1 MTDLHSSQIRSLAEA
16 ANNITNPITEAPK
29 AQTSSKEQEWAN
41 THANLM
47 REWFSHMSNQNVV
60 DIFKIIKTKDYSAA
74 NMKKLKTYLMDAGIT
89 DRMGMV
95 RPAKYQKPLD
105 DIGALRSDETAV
117 AIIKAGWAY
126 FADRA
131 RPAAEAIA
139 ANKTASKNSP
149 KVEEVETVEEGVLG
163 DAAKKII
170 QKIKDIKSDY
180 IEWRD
185 LAKQLSQ
192 LKQERKTVLADIQ
205 ASAQKRLKEL
215 DAEMQKAAQK
225 RIKEL
230 NAELDRLKATDKER
244 LGETVEEAANN
255 ISNPITEAR
264 TSPKE
269 HEWLSDMKAK
279 DVTAISKL
287 LKSKDTKALEQYLIA
302 NRLMGRDGLVQG
314 KNLDRSAIEIIKRS
328 FADVHEEVQVEEVET
343 VEEAVKIDRNMN
355 IKEMAAVL
363 MDIADALMGKNVVTQ
378 RERLIAVAQALASR
392 RFV

>member
-1 MTDLHSSQIRSLAEA
+1 MGFVLV
-16 ANNITNPITEAPK
+16 TN

-149 KVEEVETVEEGVLG
+149 KVEEVETVE
-163 DAAKKII
+163 DAVAI
-170 QKIKDIKSDY
+170 
-180 IEWRD
+180 
-185 LAKQLSQ
+185 
-192 LKQERKTVLADIQ
+192 
-205 ASAQKRLKEL
+205 
-215 DAEMQKAAQK
+215 
-225 RIKEL
+225 
-230 NAELDRLKATDKER
+230 DK
-244 LGETVEEAANN
+244 
-255 ISNPITEAR
+255 
-264 TSPKE
+264 
-269 HEWLSDMKAK
+269 
-279 DVTAISKL
+279 
-287 LKSKDTKALEQYLIA
+287 
-302 NRLMGRDGLVQG
+302 
-314 KNLDRSAIEIIKRS
+314 
-328 FADVHEEVQVEEVET
+328 
-343 VEEAVKIDRNMN
+343 NMN
-355 IKEMAAVL
+355 IKAMVAVL
-363 MDIADALMGKNVVTQ
+363 KDIADALMGKNVVTQ
-378 RERLIAVAQALASR
+378 RERLKAVTQVLASKR
-392 RFV
+392 LV

>member
-1 MTDLHSSQIRSLAEA
+1 MTNLHSSQIRSLAEA

-139 ANKTASKNSP
+139 ANKTASKAKP
-149 KVEEVETVEEGVLG
+149 KSKTVEEVET
-163 DAAKKII
+163 
-170 QKIKDIKSDY
+170 
-180 IEWRD
+180 
-185 LAKQLSQ
+185 
-192 LKQERKTVLADIQ
+192 T
-205 ASAQKRLKEL
+205 
-215 DAEMQKAAQK
+215 
-225 RIKEL
+225 
-230 NAELDRLKATDKER
+230 
-244 LGETVEEAANN
+244 
-255 ISNPITEAR
+255 
-264 TSPKE
+264 
-269 HEWLSDMKAK
+269 
-279 DVTAISKL
+279 
-287 LKSKDTKALEQYLIA
+287 
-302 NRLMGRDGLVQG
+302 
-314 KNLDRSAIEIIKRS
+314 
-328 FADVHEEVQVEEVET
+328 VEEVET

-378 RERLIAVAQALASR
+378 RERLKAITQVLASKR
-392 RFV
+392 GFV

>member
-1 MTDLHSSQIRSLAEA
+1 MTDSNASRIRSLAEA
-16 ANNITNPITEAPK
+16 ANNISNPITEAR
-29 AQTSSKEQEWAN
+29 TSPKEQEWAN

-149 KVEEVETVEEGVLG
+149 KVEEVETVEE
-163 DAAKKII
+163 
-170 QKIKDIKSDY
+170 
-180 IEWRD
+180 
-185 LAKQLSQ
+185 
-192 LKQERKTVLADIQ
+192 
-205 ASAQKRLKEL
+205 
-215 DAEMQKAAQK
+215 
-225 RIKEL
+225 
-230 NAELDRLKATDKER
+230 
-244 LGETVEEAANN
+244 
-255 ISNPITEAR
+255 
-264 TSPKE
+264 
-269 HEWLSDMKAK
+269 
-279 DVTAISKL
+279 
-287 LKSKDTKALEQYLIA
+287 
-302 NRLMGRDGLVQG
+302 
-314 KNLDRSAIEIIKRS
+314 
-328 FADVHEEVQVEEVET
+328 
-343 VEEAVKIDRNMN
+343 AVKIDRNMN
-355 IKEMAAVL
+355 IKAMVAVL
-363 MDIADALMGKNVVTQ
+363 KDIADALMGKNVVTQ
-378 RERLIAVAQALASR
+378 RERLKAVTQVLASK

>member
-1 MTDLHSSQIRSLAEA
+1 MTDSNASRIRSLTEA
-16 ANNITNPITEAPK
+16 ANSISNPITEAR
-29 AQTSSKEQEWAN
+29 TSPKEQEWAN

-149 KVEEVETVEEGVLG
+149 KVEEVEDVQEGVLG
-163 DAAKKII
+163 NVAKKIT
-170 QKIKDIKSDY
+170 QKIKDLKSDY
-180 IEWRD
+180 LEWRD
-185 LAKQLSQ
+185 LAKQLTQ
-192 LKQERKTVLADIQ
+192 AKKERTGVLSDQQIW
-205 ASAQKRLKEL
+205 AQGRLKEL
-215 DAEMQKAAQK
+215 DAQWEKAMQVQR
-225 RIKEL
+225 RIQEL
-230 NAELDRLKATDKER
+230 NAELNRLNATDAELNR
-244 LGETVEEAANN
+244 
-255 ISNPITEAR
+255 S
-264 TSPKE
+264 SP
-269 HEWLSDMKAK
+269 
-279 DVTAISKL
+279 
-287 LKSKDTKALEQYLIA
+287 
-302 NRLMGRDGLVQG
+302 NRLPAFASRAG
-314 KNLDRSAIEIIKRS
+314 KAIK
-328 FADVHEEVQVEEVET
+328 EEVNEVET

-378 RERLIAVAQALASR
+378 RERLIAVAQALASKR
-392 RFV
+392 GFV

>member
-1 MTDLHSSQIRSLAEA
+1 MTDSNASRIRSLAEA
-16 ANNITNPITEAPK
+16 ANNISNPITEAR
-29 AQTSSKEQEWAN
+29 TSPKEQEWAN

-149 KVEEVETVEEGVLG
+149 KVEEVETVEE
-163 DAAKKII
+163 
-170 QKIKDIKSDY
+170 
-180 IEWRD
+180 
-185 LAKQLSQ
+185 
-192 LKQERKTVLADIQ
+192 
-205 ASAQKRLKEL
+205 
-215 DAEMQKAAQK
+215 
-225 RIKEL
+225 
-230 NAELDRLKATDKER
+230 
-244 LGETVEEAANN
+244 
-255 ISNPITEAR
+255 
-264 TSPKE
+264 
-269 HEWLSDMKAK
+269 
-279 DVTAISKL
+279 
-287 LKSKDTKALEQYLIA
+287 
-302 NRLMGRDGLVQG
+302 
-314 KNLDRSAIEIIKRS
+314 
-328 FADVHEEVQVEEVET
+328 
-343 VEEAVKIDRNMN
+343 AVKIDRNMN

-378 RERLIAVAQALASR
+378 RERLMAVAQVLASR

>member
-1 MTDLHSSQIRSLAEA
+1 MTDSNASRIRSLTEA
-16 ANNITNPITEAPK
+16 ANSITNPITEAR
-29 AQTSSKEQEWAN
+29 TSPKEQEWAN

-126 FADRA
+126 FATRA

-149 KVEEVETVEEGVLG
+149 K
-163 DAAKKII
+163 
-170 QKIKDIKSDY
+170 
-180 IEWRD
+180 
-185 LAKQLSQ
+185 
-192 LKQERKTVLADIQ
+192 
-205 ASAQKRLKEL
+205 
-215 DAEMQKAAQK
+215 
-225 RIKEL
+225 
-230 NAELDRLKATDKER
+230 
-244 LGETVEEAANN
+244 
-255 ISNPITEAR
+255 
-264 TSPKE
+264 
-269 HEWLSDMKAK
+269 
-279 DVTAISKL
+279 
-287 LKSKDTKALEQYLIA
+287 
-302 NRLMGRDGLVQG
+302 
-314 KNLDRSAIEIIKRS
+314 
-328 FADVHEEVQVEEVET
+328 VEEVET

-378 RERLIAVAQALASR
+378 RERLMAVAQVLASR

>member
-1 MTDLHSSQIRSLAEA
+1 MTDSNTFHIRSLTEV
-16 ANNITNPITEAPK
+16 ANSISNPITEAKTSPK
-29 AQTSSKEQEWAN
+29 EHEWAN

-163 DAAKKII
+163 NVAKKII

-180 IEWRD
+180 AEWRD

-192 LKQERKTVLADIQ
+192 LKQERDSVLADIQ
-205 ASAQKRLKEL
+205 VSAQKRLKEL
-215 DAEMQKAAQK
+215 DTEMEKAALK
-225 RIKEL
+225 AIKEL
-230 NAELDRLKATDKER
+230 NAKLDRLKVTDKER
-244 LGETVEEAANN
+244 LGETVEEATKADDEHGTAKRVDR
-255 ISNPITEAR
+255 ITKFLKKH
-264 TSPKE
+264 P
-269 HEWLSDMKAK
+269 DP
-279 DVTAISKL
+279 SKL
-287 LKSKDTKALEQYLIA
+287 KAYHLDTFFNHPDYFGETDAASDAAMKKLTVQHRKQIRAMRKDY
-302 NRLMGRDGLVQG
+302 D
-314 KNLDRSAIEIIKRS
+314 
-328 FADVHEEVQVEEVET
+328 
-343 VEEAVKIDRNMN
+343 DRNW
-355 IKEMAAVL
+355 
-363 MDIADALMGKNVVTQ
+363 
-378 RERLIAVAQALASR
+378 
-392 RFV
+392 

>member
-1 MTDLHSSQIRSLAEA
+1 MTDSNASRIRSLAEA
-16 ANNITNPITEAPK
+16 ANSISNPITEAPK
-29 AQTSSKEQEWAN
+29 AQTSSKEQEWVN

-149 KVEEVETVEEGVLG
+149 KVEEVETVEE
-163 DAAKKII
+163 
-170 QKIKDIKSDY
+170 
-180 IEWRD
+180 
-185 LAKQLSQ
+185 
-192 LKQERKTVLADIQ
+192 
-205 ASAQKRLKEL
+205 
-215 DAEMQKAAQK
+215 
-225 RIKEL
+225 
-230 NAELDRLKATDKER
+230 
-244 LGETVEEAANN
+244 
-255 ISNPITEAR
+255 
-264 TSPKE
+264 
-269 HEWLSDMKAK
+269 
-279 DVTAISKL
+279 
-287 LKSKDTKALEQYLIA
+287 
-302 NRLMGRDGLVQG
+302 
-314 KNLDRSAIEIIKRS
+314 
-328 FADVHEEVQVEEVET
+328 
-343 VEEAVKIDRNMN
+343 AVKIDRNMN

-378 RERLIAVAQALASR
+378 RERLMAVAQVLASR

>member
-29 AQTSSKEQEWAN
+29 AQTSSKEQEWTN

-126 FADRA
+126 FAARA
-131 RPAAEAIA
+131 RPAAAAIHA
-139 ANKTASKNSP
+139 ANETASKNSP

-225 RIKEL
+225 AIKEL
-230 NAELDRLKATDKER
+230 NAELDRLKVTDKER
-244 LGETVEEAANN
+244 LGETVEE
-255 ISNPITEAR
+255 
-264 TSPKE
+264 
-269 HEWLSDMKAK
+269 
-279 DVTAISKL
+279 VT
-287 LKSKDTKALEQYLIA
+287 
-302 NRLMGRDGLVQG
+302 
-314 KNLDRSAIEIIKRS
+314 
-328 FADVHEEVQVEEVET
+328 EVET

-355 IKEMAAVL
+355 IKAMVAVL
-363 MDIADALMGKNVVTQ
+363 KDIADALMGKNVVTQ
-378 RERLIAVAQALASR
+378 RERLKAVTQVLASK

>member
-1 MTDLHSSQIRSLAEA
+1 MTDSNASRIRSLAEA
-16 ANNITNPITEAPK
+16 ANNISNPITEAR
-29 AQTSSKEQEWAN
+29 TSPKEQEWAN

-126 FADRA
+126 FATRA
-131 RPAAEAIA
+131 RPAAAAI
-139 ANKTASKNSP
+139 
-149 KVEEVETVEEGVLG
+149 
-163 DAAKKII
+163 
-170 QKIKDIKSDY
+170 
-180 IEWRD
+180 
-185 LAKQLSQ
+185 
-192 LKQERKTVLADIQ
+192 
-205 ASAQKRLKEL
+205 
-215 DAEMQKAAQK
+215 
-225 RIKEL
+225 
-230 NAELDRLKATDKER
+230 
-244 LGETVEEAANN
+244 AANN

-314 KNLDRSAIEIIKRS
+314 KNLDRSAMEIIKRS

-378 RERLIAVAQALASR
+378 RQRLMDVAQVLASR